1 MSLFCNELAEDDE
14 RKVAEM
20 FILFLLQSQHQE
32 NNEKRRRTNIMICS
46 ITVIF
51 FVSWLPLNVFNF
63 LMDMYPEQMKAL
75 IAGNE
80 TVIYAVLHL
89 FGMCN
94 ALTNPILYG
103 YLNENFRKEYKNIY
117 RWVNKE
123 KSTTK

>member
-1 MSLFCNELAEDDE
+1 MRPKLMLFSYTK
-14 RKVAEM
+14 R
-20 FILFLLQSQHQE
+20 IILQSQHQE
-32 NNEKRRRTNIMICS
+32 NNEKRRRTNIMILS

-63 LMDMYPEQMKAL
+63 LMDMYPEQMKAM

-103 YLNENFRKEYKNIY
+103 YLNENFRKEYRNIY
-117 RWVNKE
+117 R
-123 KSTTK
+123 

>member
-103 YLNENFRKEYKNIY
+103 YLNENFRITYY
-117 RWVNKE
+117 FFF
-123 KSTTK
+123 T